1 MEKIGFKMKSSYII
15 ESINNILNED
25 KFSKYNL
32 QQIYDE
38 LGEEDCIEYLQ
49 SLCNKIV
56 KSNFSGFSTVIKNE
70 GLDRIYLL
78 YRKKRS
84 GYVEDIVIWIDL
96 HRVKITITSRL
107 SSGSVVTDGDFVE
120 VISSEDVNISKY
132 IERGI
137 VSGYNSKNLV
147 AIRNELDSPPQ
158 DYSTLTLEQLF
169 AKGPGLGMK
178 KFFRECCEEALKN
191 NYTPIQDSGID
202 LRTVEADFNQGTT
215 TYLQKTRPRK
225 LRPLGITSVMEA
237 FEVTVVF
244 RHYQP
249 SHIRIGYEFEFT
261 PTNKKFKD
269 GTLITNHVDRGRTI
283 LGNQKFIKKLINTAL
298 KQMLSDPETTLV
310 KNDYLKVLNGGI
322 I

>member
-1 MEKIGFKMKSSYII
+1 MKAIKVI
-15 ESINNILNED
+15 HSINSILNED

-49 SLCNKIV
+49 NLCNKIV
-56 KSNFSGFSTVIKNE
+56 NSNFSGFATTITNE
-70 GLDRIYLL
+70 GLDRIFIL
-78 YRKKRS
+78 YRKKLS
-84 GYVEDIVIWIDL
+84 GFVQDIVVWINL
-96 HRVKITITSRL
+96 HKVKITITSRL
-107 SSGSVVTDGDFVE
+107 LSGSVTTDGDFVE
-120 VISSEDVNISKY
+120 VISSEDVNIAKY

-137 VSGYNSKNLV
+137 VSSYNSKNLE
-147 AIRNELDSPPQ
+147 ATRKELDSPPQ
-158 DYSTLTLEQLF
+158 DYSNLTLEQLF
-169 AKGPGLGMK
+169 IKVSSLGIK
-178 KFFRECCEEALKN
+178 KFFREGCEEALKN

-215 TYLQKTRPRK
+215 SYLQKTRPGK
-225 LRPLGITSVMEA
+225 LRPLGIKSVMEA

-244 RHYQP
+244 KNNRP
-249 SHIRIGYEFEFT
+249 SHIRVGYEFEFT

-269 GTLITNHVDRGRTI
+269 GTLITNHVDRGHTI
-283 LGNQKFIKKLINTAL
+283 LSNKKFIKKLINIAF

-322 I
+322 